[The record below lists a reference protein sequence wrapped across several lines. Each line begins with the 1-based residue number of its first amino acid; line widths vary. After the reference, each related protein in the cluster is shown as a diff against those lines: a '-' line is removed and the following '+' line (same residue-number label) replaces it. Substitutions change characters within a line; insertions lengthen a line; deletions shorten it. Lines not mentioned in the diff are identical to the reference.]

1 MSKYKGLLEFIYKAE
16 NAGKVDYD
24 VIYGGIRPEHYPPKP
39 VTQMTVGE
47 VLDWQDSI
55 DPYYDSE
62 ATGALQVMEDTLRGL
77 VKRGAANPDD
87 TFNAETQDNLAIE
100 LMREKGLDKWESG
113 KITSEEFGTN
123 LARVWASLP
132 VMTNTYDAKGRP
144 IGPGD
149 AVYGGVGSNPSKSKQ
164 SPNEFAA
171 VLGQPEAPVI
181 SSQNSGTSYSGETQT
196 QPNNRLGGDTDRRMS
211 EQAAPPQLDP
221 TRHMEPWERPDYEP
235 DVGGGEVS
243 APDLPDVDYRT
254 RTGPGGGPT
263 IHPGWGQAFSD
274 EISDSFIVRGMQY
287 EMEADGFEWD
297 KDFNPVDRAVEQGYD
312 NWRYF
317 SGARN
322 AAHFKQLEKNYKAEQ
337 KRKRRQS
344 VNPYLSAELVGG
356 IMNPDTL
363 ASMVLPGGVG
373 VSAMRSG
380 MANAARTTLKAGML
394 AGGSEVA
401 IEAGRRKFDPMA
413 TYDES
418 LMRIGATAVLG
429 GVLGGGIGAMATR
442 GARRN
447 LVKDTMREIAEAKG
461 IYTMTEEVDLG
472 KGRKGKVTVGRIPEN
487 APEAAKRSGVRVV
500 GDDVIVDDKILIDRF
515 MRGDHKTDAANPNE
529 LLEYEVQK
537 AASLWRKL
545 GERMNKPG
553 AVPTMHSNPIFGA
566 AEGGGTSRPLYSVDE
581 RGKITVDQKA
591 VRAKYD
597 AQEPIVV
604 GGEGNTKPIQIDS
617 RTLKNADEAAD
628 MVKRAAQ
635 AASKAR
641 DQAEFEDSLQGILRA
656 AGTDFEAKMTA
667 AQRQKRAR
675 LEQEA
680 EMEAAEA
687 LENYRRKNNKILQ
700 DTKLEALARL
710 TDGPYKRL
718 HRNGSTPEI
727 RDLTDKLA
735 ADGAFLRGSD
745 ETGLSIGPS
754 VYSRARTWDGVV
766 DSLYR
771 KETEA
776 YEKYLGF
783 KSNPSVA
790 GVPVN
795 KSVRKNRADGSPSIG
810 IKEFRRRATI
820 AHISGKQDD
829 IPEVNE
835 MAGNIQRA
843 YEEYRVVAERYGVL
857 RSDEILNERIAKLE
871 DEIEEQVNNFETVP
885 GWKNDFLEEL
895 KRERELAKQEP
906 NEDYFTRIFDHATI
920 RENREQFK
928 ERIVKPWMRQQPYGQ
943 YWKPGKNELGPKLRE
958 IEQYG
963 TEQQINEMRMRYEDA
978 PDKSQWVTEKFST
991 KDKAID
997 ERAEKLI
1004 DEILEEAEPDD
1015 LATLREP
1022 NRPTFGRS
1030 RQFNI
1035 PNSMLVKD
1043 GPNGNGLADFIET
1056 DYMLVQKVYSERMG
1070 PAIEMARSFARPVDG
1085 VDAWRGFEESV
1096 EGAKDAERKAFAAE
1110 RVKDPEVENRVNAAK
1125 QEAMDERRAEL
1136 NNREDRMDRA
1146 QEEYDAA
1153 RKSFAEAKENE
1164 KLAKMTEDEQ
1174 REWINDA
1181 DERAQPSLEKRLEDE
1196 DFDSAA
1202 DEQKFINAY
1211 MRKVRKA
1218 AFAKVEYVRNSPGKV
1233 LDDLTRAQKSIREA
1247 GEARDKALRDVN
1259 LDESDIEDI
1268 VQGAGDE
1275 ITPEMVL
1282 TREFEDHW
1290 APIERDILQLRD
1302 RVNNRV
1308 VRKPDRWD
1316 NRTATGLRNWAHLAY
1331 MGMSPLSAIPELGTL
1346 IMRHGIGRI
1355 WQNTLAN
1362 MDDAMQA
1369 AVRANVD
1376 EMRKAGAILDIVQG
1390 SALSHFAET
1399 GVDAIHGS
1407 RAERWL
1413 RTGANKY
1420 FMFNGLAQM
1429 TNRLKE
1435 IDAGIRVHDMVE
1447 RIDRVAMMGKGAD
1460 KADLQELARWGIS
1473 RADAEKMAKEPI
1485 MQMEEGHWLANTDAW
1500 GDENLVRK
1508 FRAAIAQG
1516 NENTVL
1522 MATAA
1527 DKPTIVDGVVW
1538 IKKGGSADKY
1548 AVRAGLESEGGY
1560 WRIQSGLMTLPFT
1573 FWSYAIAATNKIMI
1587 AGMDEPSARKLGGIG
1602 AMVGLGYMTSSLKTP
1617 DYIWDNQGMGE
1628 RMTDAIDQSGIM
1640 GVLSQAKGVLQQDTF
1655 GEGALRAAGAG
1666 PSAAINVA
1674 GGAVTGDANQFSKGL
1689 PLQNHILLGDLFD
1702 AAVDGIERRK
1712 YGVD

>member
-1 MSKYKGLLEFIYKAE
+1 
-16 NAGKVDYD
+16 
-24 VIYGGIRPEHYPPKP
+24 
-39 VTQMTVGE
+39 
-47 VLDWQDSI
+47 
-55 DPYYDSE
+55 
-62 ATGALQVMEDTLRGL
+62 MEDTLRGL
-77 VKRGAANPDD
+77 VKKGAASRDD
-87 TFNAETQDNLAIE
+87 LFNAETQDNLAIT
-100 LMREKGLDKWESG
+100 LMREKGLDDWESG
-113 KITSEEFGTN
+113 HMTSEQFGTN
-123 LARVWASLP
+123 LAKVWASLP
-132 VMTNTYDAKGRP
+132 VLTNTYDAKGRP
-144 IGPGD
+144 VGPGD
-149 AVYGGVGSNPSKSKQ
+149 AYYGGVGPNPSRSKQ
-164 SPNEFAA
+164 SPNDFAA
-171 VLGQPEAPVI
+171 VLGEPGAPVI
-181 SSQNSGTSYSGETQT
+181 SSQNSGTSYSGGQ
-196 QPNNRLGGDTDRRMS
+196 QGKPNNRLGGDTDRRMR
-211 EQAAPPQLDP
+211 EQVALPQLDP

-235 DVGGGEVS
+235 NPRGYGENGGGSDEGGIGGD
-243 APDLPDVDYRT
+243 APGLPDVDYRT

-263 IHPGWGQAFSD
+263 IHPGWGQAFKD
-274 EISDSFIVRGMQY
+274 EVSDSFIVRGMQY

-297 KDFNPVDRAVEQGYD
+297 KNFNPVDRAIEQGYD

-317 SGARN
+317 SEARN

-337 KRKRRQS
+337 KRKRRQA

-356 IMNPDTL
+356 LMNPDTL

-380 MANAARTTLKAGML
+380 MANAARTTLKASML

-401 IEAGRRKFDPMA
+401 IEAARRKFDPMA

-418 LMRIGATAVLG
+418 LMRIGATAALG

-461 IYTMTEEVDLG
+461 IYTVTEEVDLG
-472 KGRKGKVTVGRIPEN
+472 KGRKGKVTVGQIPNN

-500 GDDVIVDDKILIDRF
+500 GDQVIVDDKILIDRF

-537 AASLWRKL
+537 AASMWRKL
-545 GERMNKPG
+545 GDRMNKPG

-566 AEGGGTSRPLYSVDE
+566 ADEGGGASRPLYSVDD
-581 RGKITVDQKA
+581 RGQITVDQKA

-617 RTLKNADEAAD
+617 RTIKNADEAAD
-628 MVKRAAQ
+628 IVKRAAQ

-641 DQAEFEDSLQGILRA
+641 DQSEFEDSLQGILRA
-656 AGTDFEAKMTA
+656 SGTNFDARMTA
-667 AQRQKRAR
+667 SERQKRAR

-680 EMEAAEA
+680 EIEAAEA

-718 HRNGSTPEI
+718 HRNGYTPEI

-766 DSLYR
+766 DTLYR
-771 KETEA
+771 QETET

-783 KSNPSVA
+783 NSNPTVA

-795 KSVRKNRADGSPSIG
+795 KSVRKSRADGTPSIG
-810 IKEFRRRATI
+810 IQEFRRRATR
-820 AHISGKQDD
+820 AHITGTADD

-843 YEEYRVVAERYGVL
+843 YEQYREVGERYGVL
-857 RSDEILNERIAKLE
+857 RSDEILNQRIAKLE
-871 DEIEEQVNNFETVP
+871 DEIEEQVNNLETVP
-885 GWKNDFLEEL
+885 GWKQDFLEGL
-895 KRERELAKQEP
+895 KRERDLAKQEP

-943 YWKPGKNELGPKLRE
+943 YWKAGKDELGPKLRE

-1004 DEILEEAEPDD
+1004 DQILEEAEPSD

-1035 PNSMLVKD
+1035 PNSMLLKD

-1056 DYMLVQKVYSERMG
+1056 DYMLVQKVYAERMG

-1096 EGAKDAERKAFAAE
+1096 EAAKDAERKAFATE
-1110 RVKDPEVENRVNAAK
+1110 RVKDPEVESRVNAAK

-1136 NNREDRMDRA
+1136 SNREDRMDRA
-1146 QEEYDAA
+1146 QGEYDAA

-1164 KLAKMTEDEQ
+1164 KLAKMSEDEQ
-1174 REWINDA
+1174 REWINEA
-1181 DERAQPSLEKRLEDE
+1181 DERAQPSLEKAVEEKEFASPDDE
-1196 DFDSAA
+1196 I
-1202 DEQKFINAY
+1202 KFRNAY
-1211 MRKVRKA
+1211 MRKVRKS
-1218 AFAKVEYVRNSPGKV
+1218 AFAKVEFVRNNPSKV
-1233 LDDLTRAQKSIREA
+1233 MDDLTGAQKAIREA
-1247 GEARDKALRDVN
+1247 GEARDNALRDMN
-1259 LDESDIEDI
+1259 LEESDIEDI
-1268 VQGAGDE
+1268 VQAAGDE

-1282 TREFEDHW
+1282 TREFEEHW
-1290 APIERDILQLRD
+1290 QPIERDIMQLRD

-1308 VRKPDRWD
+1308 VRAPDRWD
-1316 NRTATGLRNWAHLAY
+1316 NRTATGLRNWSHLAY
-1331 MGMSPLSAIPELGTL
+1331 MGMSALSAIPELGTL
-1346 IMRHGIGRI
+1346 IMRHGVGRV
-1355 WQNTLAN
+1355 WQHTLAN
-1362 MDDAMQA
+1362 MDAAMQA
-1369 AVRANVD
+1369 SVRANVD

-1407 RAERWL
+1407 RVERWL
-1413 RTGANKY
+1413 RTGANRY

-1429 TNRLKE
+1429 TTRLKE

-1447 RIDRVAMMGKGAD
+1447 RIDRVAMMGNGAD

-1485 MQMEEGHWLANTDAW
+1485 MQMDEGHWLANTDAW
-1500 GDENLVRK
+1500 GDEELVRK

-1516 NENTVL
+1516 NENTIL

-1538 IKKGGSADKY
+1538 IKKGGRADKY

-1587 AGMDEPSARKLGGIG
+1587 AGLDEPSARKLGGIG
-1602 AMVGLGYMTSSLKTP
+1602 AMIGLGYMTASLKTP

-1640 GVLSQAKGVLQQDTF
+1640 GVLSQAQGIFQQDTL
-1655 GEGALRAAGAG
+1655 GGAALRAAGAG
-1666 PSAAINVA
+1666 PSAAINFA

-1689 PLQNHILLGDLFD
+1689 PLQNHILLGDMFD
-1702 AAVDGIERRK
+1702 AAVDGIERRQS
-1712 YGVD
+1712 GLD